1 MVYISF
7 NEYNE
12 EQAPVALVDTIKDM
26 SVMQYKMI
34 TQVSME
40 NEKSDQRRKYLLDNV
55 EQNMQEQMKVLN
67 VVILHKLA
75 VQEKRD
81 KHLSEKMDKLFE

>member
-26 SVMQYKMI
+26 SVMLYKMI
-34 TQVSME
+34 TQVSMD
-40 NEKSDQRRKYLLDNV
+40 NEKRDQRRKY
-55 EQNMQEQMKVLN
+55 
-67 VVILHKLA
+67 
-75 VQEKRD
+75 
-81 KHLSEKMDKLFE
+81 